1 MPSPSPFP
9 PSSDAPGPDV
19 RPLLILISPMDQE
32 TRGHLLESVAHEHRI
47 WLFSDRE
54 PGWEAPFITG
64 HTLVDTL
71 DAEGMTRHAGPV
83 GADAI
88 LCWDETRILPAA
100 RVARAL
106 GLPGLTPE
114 AVLTCR
120 DKHLTRLAVA
130 AAGGPQARSTAV
142 STLDEAY
149 AAAART
155 GYPVVVKPRAL
166 VGSTGTRMA
175 RTPEE
180 LAAIFP
186 GIRGTTM
193 VEVRE
198 RFEQP
203 VLVEEYLDGPEI
215 SVDALIWDGEVTPLF
230 VARKELSPP
239 PNFEEVGHGV
249 DAADPLLADPELL
262 RALTTVHAAVGITR
276 GWTHSEWRLTAGG
289 PALVEVNARSG
300 GDFISYLGLLA
311 TGWNAGLAAASLAL
325 GKQPEQGAARHGAA
339 AVRFLYPEVET
350 VVGRVTID
358 RDRLPAAIEIAR
370 VVARPGHVLELP
382 PASHTGRYAML
393 VAAADTANAC
403 RAALDAAE
411 DAVRLEAA
419 APVTAAR

>member
-1 MPSPSPFP
+1 MPSPSPTDP
-9 PSSDAPGPDV
+9 LDRGDH
-19 RPLLILISPMDQE
+19 PLLLLISPMDQE
-32 TRGHLLESVAHEHRI
+32 TRGHLLESVARDHRI

-54 PGWEAPFITG
+54 PGWETPFITG
-64 HTLVDTL
+64 HTHVDTL
-71 DAEGMTRHAGPV
+71 DADGMTRAALAVAP
-83 GADAI
+83 DAV

-130 AAGGPQARSTAV
+130 EAGGPQARSTAV
-142 STLDEAY
+142 STLTEAY
-149 AAAART
+149 EAAAAT

-166 VGSTGTRMA
+166 VGSTGTRLA

-180 LAAIFP
+180 LAEVFP

-193 VEVRE
+193 DEVRE

-239 PNFEEVGHGV
+239 PHFEEVGHGV
-249 DAADPLLADPELL
+249 DAADPLLADPKLL
-262 RALTTVHAAVGITR
+262 RALTTVHAAVGVTR
-276 GWTHSEWRLTAGG
+276 GWTHSEWRLTARG

-311 TGWNAGLAAASLAL
+311 TGWDAGLAAARLSL
-325 GKQPEQGAARHGAA
+325 GQRPEQGEASCGAA
-339 AVRFLYPEVET
+339 AVRFLYPEEET

-358 RDRLPAAIEIAR
+358 RDRLPAGIRIAR

-393 VAAADTANAC
+393 VAAADGAEGC
-403 RAALDAAE
+403 RATLDAAE
-411 DAVRLEAA
+411 DAVLLEAA
-419 APVTAAR
+419 EPLPIPR

>member
-1 MPSPSPFP
+1 MPSSSPSPSR
-9 PSSDAPGPDV
+9 PSSPSSP
-19 RPLLILISPMDQE
+19 PLLVLISPMDQE
-32 TRGHLLESVAHEHRI
+32 TRGHLLESVARDHRI

-54 PGWEAPFITG
+54 VGWEAPFITG
-64 HTLVDTL
+64 HTRVDTL
-71 DAEGMTRHAGPV
+71 DADGMIEAARPLAP
-83 GADAI
+83 DAI

-100 RVARAL
+100 KVAGAL

-130 AAGGPQARSTAV
+130 GAGGPQARSTPV
-142 STLDEAY
+142 STLAEAHE
-149 AAAART
+149 AAAET

-175 RTPEE
+175 RTPGE
-180 LAAIFP
+180 LAEIFP
-186 GIRGTTM
+186 AIRGTTM

-276 GWTHSEWRLTAGG
+276 GWTHSEWRLTARG

-311 TGWNAGLAAASLAL
+311 TGWDAGLAAARLAL
-325 GKQPEQGAARHGAA
+325 GERPEQGAARSGAA

-358 RDRLPAAIEIAR
+358 RDRLPAGIGIAR
-370 VVARPGHVLELP
+370 VVAQPGHVLELP

-393 VAAADTANAC
+393 VASAATAEEC
-403 RAALDAAE
+403 RATLDAAE
-411 DAVRLEAA
+411 GAVRLEAA
-419 APVTAAR
+419 EPVPAPR

>member
-1 MPSPSPFP
+1 MPSASSPP
-9 PSSDAPGPDV
+9 PSA
-19 RPLLILISPMDQE
+19 PLLILISPMDQE
-32 TRGHLLESVAHEHRI
+32 TRGHLLASVAREYRI

-54 PGWEAPFITG
+54 ADWESPFITG

-71 DAEGMTRHAGPV
+71 DAEAMTRAARPI

-100 RVARAL
+100 RVAHAL
-106 GLPGLTPE
+106 GLPGLSPD

-130 AAGGPQARSTAV
+130 EAGGPQARSTAV
-142 STLDEAY
+142 STLDEAR
-149 AAAART
+149 AAAATT

-180 LAAIFP
+180 LAAVFP
-186 GIRGTTM
+186 EIRGTTM
-193 VEVRE
+193 TEVRE

-215 SVDALIWDGEVTPLF
+215 SVDSLIWDGEVTPLF

-239 PNFEEVGHGV
+239 PAFEEVGHSV
-249 DAADPLLADPELL
+249 AANDPLLTDAALL

-276 GWTHSEWRLTAGG
+276 GWTHSEWRLTSRG

-311 TGWNAGLAAASLAL
+311 TGWDAGDAAARLAL
-325 GKQPEQGAARHGAA
+325 GQRPRPGTARHGAA

-350 VVGRVTID
+350 VVGQVTIE
-358 RDRLPAAIEIAR
+358 RDRLPAGIDIAR
-370 VVARPGHVLELP
+370 VLAGPGHVLELP
-382 PASHTGRYAML
+382 PASHTGRYAMV
-393 VAAADTANAC
+393 VAIADTADAC
-403 RAALDAAE
+403 GRTLDAAE
-411 DAVRLEAA
+411 HAVHLEPAV
-419 APVTAAR
+419 APVAVSP